1 MYLTLSPLCKKEY
14 LEKNG
19 FEPSPINTLMYFYKE
34 ETKKG
39 VNVWTVVDFHFKLVY
54 MNIDNNDVKL
64 PDTFTQH
71 IKTSDYDEEK
81 NAMYEDEVEENLI
94 FDLSFEFPTKALEMI
109 QDGMAL
115 LPKRK

>member
-19 FEPSPINTLMYFYKE
+19 FEPSPINTLMFFHKE

-64 PDTFTQH
+64 P
-71 IKTSDYDEEK
+71 ITSTHSVEQGFYDSYML
-81 NAMYEDEVEENLI
+81 ADEVEKNLI
-94 FDLSFEFPTKALEMI
+94 FDLAFEFPTKALEMI